1 MRRVQRTLRW
11 NIFPRWRFACITI
24 QMSPLRVCRRRFTLE
39 VGVSQVAAEQG
50 SQQSEPRPTR
60 IVALAAIWAIVLAVL
75 VVWGL
80 VANASAKP
88 DTAGCKQ
95 PGAVPV
101 PLTAPS
107 KPAQLKPRAEP
118 VTAVPFSRNR
128 TIERRLVEYDVTDP
142 GKVLAKVS
150 QLAVFTGQFISS
162 DGSQQLN
169 PGDINAT
176 AVLQSG
182 RVILTVCFNRTDPSF
197 GAPGSYLG
205 TVSIVDPRVNRTD
218 VAFNITMSYPCWQF
232 VFALFVAM
240 LLPAILYVWF
250 LKGSFQSNKQ
260 LTIGQL
266 QNWIFCRTALMA
278 IGAGI
283 AAAIGVFSAIY
294 AKAPAWGTDWT
305 SATGLFGATF
315 SAFVAAATA
324 VIAAGSDKQS
334 PKVAIG
340 NQEEPAAESDKKSP
354 NAANGNPDAP
364 AANGHNE

>member
-1 MRRVQRTLRW
+1 
-11 NIFPRWRFACITI
+11 
-24 QMSPLRVCRRRFTLE
+24 MSHT
-39 VGVSQVAAEQG
+39 ADEQG
-50 SQQSEPRPTR
+50 SPQIDPSRSDGGARPAGNGGTNQSASRRRLPYWIP
-60 IVALAAIWAIVLAVL
+60 IAALAAIWVIVLALL

-80 VANASAKP
+80 AANANAKS
-88 DTAGCKQ
+88 DTVHCKQ
-95 PGAVPV
+95 ARPVQGVPS
-101 PLTAPS
+101 TAPG

-128 TIERRLVEYDVTDP
+128 TIESRQVEYDVTDP

-176 AVLQSG
+176 AALQSG
-182 RVILTVCFNRTDPSF
+182 RVILTVCFNRTDPGF

-205 TVSIVDPRVNRTD
+205 TVSIVDPRVSRTD
-218 VAFNITMSYPCWQF
+218 VAFNVTMSYPCWQF
-232 VFALFVAM
+232 VFAVFVAM

-250 LKGSFQSNKQ
+250 LKGSFQSNTG
-260 LTIGQL
+260 LTIRKL
-266 QNWIFCRTALMA
+266 KNWIFCRTALMA

-324 VIAAGSDKQS
+324 VIAAGSDSVS
-334 PKVAIG
+334 PKVG
-340 NQEEPAAESDKKSP
+340 T
-354 NAANGNPDAP
+354 GNPEVPVAH
-364 AANGHNE
+364 GHDK

>member
-1 MRRVQRTLRW
+1 
-11 NIFPRWRFACITI
+11 
-24 QMSPLRVCRRRFTLE
+24 
-39 VGVSQVAAEQG
+39 VSDTADAQG
-50 SQQSEPRPTR
+50 SQQIDPPRPGGTGPPVGKGGTNQSASRWRLTR

-75 VVWGL
+75 LAWGL
-80 VANASAKP
+80 AANASAKP
-88 DTAGCKQ
+88 DTADCKQ
-95 PGAVPV
+95 ARAVPGV
-101 PLTAPS
+101 PSTAPS

-128 TIERRLVEYDVTDP
+128 TIERRQVEYDVTDP
-142 GKVLAKVS
+142 GKVLANVS
-150 QLAVFTGQFISS
+150 KLDVFTGQFISS

-169 PGDINAT
+169 PGDINAI
-176 AVLQSG
+176 AALQSG
-182 RVILTVCFNRTDPSF
+182 RVILNVCFNRTDPSF

-218 VAFNITMSYPCWQF
+218 VAFNITMSYPCWQL
-232 VFALFVAM
+232 VFAVFVAM

-294 AKAPAWGTDWT
+294 AKTPAWGTDWT

-334 PKVAIG
+334 PKVATG
-340 NQEEPAAESDKKSP
+340 NLEVPAAD
-354 NAANGNPDAP
+354 
-364 AANGHNE
+364 GHDE

>member
-1 MRRVQRTLRW
+1 
-11 NIFPRWRFACITI
+11 
-24 QMSPLRVCRRRFTLE
+24 MSHA
-39 VGVSQVAAEQG
+39 AAEQG
-50 SQQSEPRPTR
+50 SQQSQPRLTR
-60 IVALAAIWAIVLAVL
+60 IVALAVIWAIVLAGL
-75 VVWGL
+75 LAWGMA
-80 VANASAKP
+80 ANASAKSDP
-88 DTAGCKQ
+88 AGCGQ
-95 PGAVPV
+95 AGSVRGASS
-101 PLTAPS
+101 TAPS
-107 KPAQLKPRAEP
+107 KPAQLKLRAEP
-118 VTAVPFSRNR
+118 ITAVPFSRNR
-128 TIERRLVEYDVTDP
+128 TIEFRQLEYDVTDA

-169 PGDINAT
+169 PRDINAT
-176 AVLQSG
+176 AVLQGG

-218 VAFNITMSYPCWQF
+218 VAFNITMSYPCWQW
-232 VFALFVAM
+232 VFAVFVAM

-250 LKGSFQSNKQ
+250 LKGSFQSNTG

-266 QNWIFCRTALMA
+266 QDWIFCRTALMA

-334 PKVAIG
+334 PNVAIG
-340 NQEEPAAESDKKSP
+340 NPE
-354 NAANGNPDAP
+354 AP
-364 AANGHNE
+364 SADGHDE

>member
-1 MRRVQRTLRW
+1 VPDT
-11 NIFPRWRFACITI
+11 AD
-24 QMSPLRVCRRRFTLE
+24 
-39 VGVSQVAAEQG
+39 EQG
-50 SQQSEPRPTR
+50 SQQIDPSWPDGGAPPAGNGGANQSASRWRLPYWTP
-60 IVALAAIWAIVLAVL
+60 IAALAAIWVIVLAVL
-75 VVWGL
+75 VAWG
-80 VANASAKP
+80 VAANASAKA
-88 DTAGCKQ
+88 DTAHCQ
-95 PGAVPV
+95 QAGAVPGV
-101 PLTAPS
+101 PSTAPS

-128 TIERRLVEYDVTDP
+128 TIESRQVEYDVTDP
-142 GKVLAKVS
+142 GKVLANVS
-150 QLAVFTGQFISS
+150 QLDVFTGQFISS

-176 AVLQSG
+176 AALQSG
-182 RVILTVCFNRTDPSF
+182 RVILNVCFNRTDPAF

-218 VAFNITMSYPCWQF
+218 VAFNITMSYPCWQL
-232 VFALFVAM
+232 VFAVFVAM

-250 LKGSFQSNKQ
+250 LKGSFQSNKK
-260 LTIGQL
+260 LTIRKL
-266 QNWIFCRTALMA
+266 KNWIFCRTALMA

-324 VIAAGSDKQS
+324 VIAAGSDTVS
-334 PKVAIG
+334 PKVG
-340 NQEEPAAESDKKSP
+340 TENPDVPAADGHDK
-354 NAANGNPDAP
+354 
-364 AANGHNE
+364 